1 MKTRKTKTKPA
12 ERTPLANRW
21 ETLIPIEKLAKVT
34 GGVSASGDSSG
45 TCTTVPAME

>member
-12 ERTPLANRW
+12 ERAPLINRW

-34 GGVSASGDSSG
+34 GGASASGDSSG
-45 TCTTVPAME
+45 TCTTQPNLE